1 MKLKKIL
8 LAISILIG
16 GLGIFNFVHST
27 NKVYANVKVEK
38 PDLKREIESFTAIGD
53 QIMVKS
59 IEKIV
64 DFNKTQQIA
73 LFISQ
78 EDKLGYVILKD
89 NKILTVAYGD
99 NKYGYDQYKNYFI
112 VYGEKPKLEYKKLNL
127 LIQAKNNE
135 DMNKS
140 VNLGEGRYYLEIQK
154 LPEGMKESRVYT
166 DNYKF
171 N

>member
-1 MKLKKIL
+1 M
-8 LAISILIG
+8 
-16 GLGIFNFVHST
+16 
-27 NKVYANVKVEK
+27 
-38 PDLKREIESFTAIGD
+38 
-53 QIMVKS
+53 
-59 IEKIV
+59 
-64 DFNKTQQIA
+64 
-73 LFISQ
+73 
-78 EDKLGYVILKD
+78 GYVILKD

-154 LPEGMKESRVYT
+154 LPKGMKESRVYT